1 MPSTG
6 CISLPSQTTPFHT
19 GLMITLCLT
28 IESYEELLMGEAALS
43 EDCEWCMRMM
53 ALTVTSQC
61 AQVVMF
67 HQYPEELL
75 RGWLRKQNIR
85 DEQVEFCVLPPASNK

>member
-1 MPSTG
+1 
-6 CISLPSQTTPFHT
+6 
-19 GLMITLCLT
+19 
-28 IESYEELLMGEAALS
+28 MGEPALGKDW
-43 EDCEWCMRMM
+43 EGCVG
-53 ALTVTSQC
+53 VTSLERSSQC